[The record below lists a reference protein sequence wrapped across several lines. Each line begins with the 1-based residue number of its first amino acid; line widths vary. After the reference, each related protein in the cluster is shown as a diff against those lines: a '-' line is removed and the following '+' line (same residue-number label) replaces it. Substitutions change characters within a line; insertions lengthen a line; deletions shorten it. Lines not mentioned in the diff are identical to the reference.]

1 MTAAFT
7 RPRAPRW
14 TDVRVSVARVTTT
27 TARTVRVVVPLALV
41 QAALAACY
49 AGVVVVLLPRQVAL
63 LDAASKVENL
73 ALVSTVSFAFTVAAQ
88 PVIGALSDRTRS
100 RFGPRVPWLVG
111 SALVA
116 SVALLALG
124 RASSLLLLGAL
135 WVVAQVALNGVDV
148 AAAAVVP
155 DEVPPPRRGRT
166 LAALGAASVAGAAV
180 AVTRIGAAHDG
191 TVGAYAAL
199 GVAVLVAT
207 AVFVVVA
214 GVARPRTRAAAPRP
228 WRRLL
233 ADPRR
238 EPAFARVFA
247 SRAWFVLAYQLV
259 YTYQLYVLTDH
270 VGLPD
275 ARASVVL
282 GTLTAVTLVAV
293 LVGAA
298 VTGLGSDRLGRRTP
312 FLVGACALL
321 AVAVAVP
328 LVWPTVAGMTV
339 FAVLKGLASGAHLAA
354 ATAFVTEVLPAD
366 GTSPAT
372 DLGVFNV
379 ATNVPQ
385 ALAPALAGLL
395 VTHAGGYPALFVAAG
410 VVAVLALVASRR
422 AGRVAGTPTP
432 QRVAA

>member
-1 MTAAFT
+1 
-7 RPRAPRW
+7 
-14 TDVRVSVARVTTT
+14 
-27 TARTVRVVVPLALV
+27 
-41 QAALAACY
+41 
-49 AGVVVVLLPRQVAL
+49 
-63 LDAASKVENL
+63 
-73 ALVSTVSFAFTVAAQ
+73 
-88 PVIGALSDRTRS
+88 
-100 RFGPRVPWLVG
+100 
-111 SALVA
+111 
-116 SVALLALG
+116 
-124 RASSLLLLGAL
+124 
-135 WVVAQVALNGVDV
+135 
-148 AAAAVVP
+148 
-155 DEVPPPRRGRT
+155 
-166 LAALGAASVAGAAV
+166 
-180 AVTRIGAAHDG
+180 
-191 TVGAYAAL
+191 
-199 GVAVLVAT
+199 
-207 AVFVVVA
+207 
-214 GVARPRTRAAAPRP
+214 
-228 WRRLL
+228 
-233 ADPRR
+233 
-238 EPAFARVFA
+238 
-247 SRAWFVLAYQLV
+247 VLAYQLV